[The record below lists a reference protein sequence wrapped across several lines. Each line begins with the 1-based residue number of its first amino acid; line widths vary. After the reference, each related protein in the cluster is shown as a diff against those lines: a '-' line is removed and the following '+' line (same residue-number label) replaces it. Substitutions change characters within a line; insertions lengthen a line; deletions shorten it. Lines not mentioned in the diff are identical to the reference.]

1 MWRSGL
7 RLSLRRLR
15 RSSHPL
21 GMSPAAPPEASTP
34 ARLCP
39 PVFLPGAP
47 LNLNWSTRSVSHQ
60 SFDSGEASGFD
71 DEAPRFDANADG
83 QVTGGLAAEGEE
95 AVAAGDGGDGGNGG
109 VEEEEEVDEIVPEQ
123 LEGVLSLLQSTA
135 DGSLESTLDGMRM
148 TLHPQFVIRV
158 LETPLLVGD
167 NVLRFFRWASSKHSD
182 FEATAPVLRALVRC
196 VCSGG
201 DLRRRDVYSLW
212 DLIKEVGEK
221 GNGALDAAVLN
232 PLIAS
237 LSRLG
242 KGKAALEVL
251 DRFDEFGCVPDE
263 MSYYFS
269 VEALCRRSMNDLAWS
284 VCERMINA
292 GRLPDGNKVGKI
304 ISWLCRG
311 KKAEGAYS
319 VYLAAK
325 DGNSPP
331 QSSINFLIA
340 SLCREDQTVKLGS
353 ELLGDLKGEARKYAI
368 KPFSA
373 VVHGLCR
380 SGDLNGAKE
389 LLNKM
394 IAEGPAPGNAVFN
407 YVISSYSKA
416 KEMGLARELV
426 KLMEARGLKP
436 DVYTYTVIIS
446 GYANSGEMDQARE
459 VLLEAQKKHS
469 KLTPVTYHTLIR
481 GYCKLEEFDKALELL
496 SEMKN
501 HGVQPNVDEYNKMIQ
516 SLCLKALDWEKA
528 EKLLGEM
535 KERGLYLN
543 GITRGLIKA
552 VKGLESEAMDTAELT
567 AVP

>member
-1 MWRSGL
+1 MVGD
-7 RLSLRRLR
+7 
-15 RSSHPL
+15 
-21 GMSPAAPPEASTP
+21 
-34 ARLCP
+34 
-39 PVFLPGAP
+39 V
-47 LNLNWSTRSVSHQ
+47 
-60 SFDSGEASGFD
+60 
-71 DEAPRFDANADG
+71 
-83 QVTGGLAAEGEE
+83 AAEGEE
-95 AVAAGDGGDGGNGG
+95 DVGGGGGAEEAV
-109 VEEEEEVDEIVPEQ
+109 EIDPEQ
-123 LEGVLSLLQSTA
+123 LERVLSLLQSTA
-135 DGSLESTLDGMRM
+135 DGSLESTLDEMRLA
-148 TLHPQFVIRV
+148 LHPQFVISV

-182 FEATAPVLRALVRC
+182 FEVTTPVLRALVPC
-196 VCSGG
+196 ICGGGGVGGG
-201 DLRRRDVYSLW
+201 DLRRRDVYALW

-221 GNGALDAAVLN
+221 GSGVVDAAVLN
-232 PLIAS
+232 PLMAA

-251 DRFDEFGCVPDE
+251 DRFDEFGCVPDV
-263 MSYYFS
+263 MSYYFA

-284 VCERMINA
+284 VCERMLNA
-292 GRLPDGNKVGKI
+292 GRLPDGDKVGKI
-304 ISWLCRG
+304 ISWLCKG
-311 KKAEGAYS
+311 KKADCAYS
-319 VYLAAK
+319 VYLATK
-325 DGNSPP
+325 EGNSPP
-331 QSSINFLIA
+331 QSCINFLIA
-340 SLCREDQTVKLGS
+340 SLCREDQTVKLGR

-373 VVHGLCR
+373 VVRGLCR

-407 YVISSYSKA
+407 YVISSCSKA

-446 GYANSGEMDQARE
+446 GYANGGEMDQARE
-459 VLLEAQKKHS
+459 VLLEAQRKHS

-481 GYCKLEEFDKALELL
+481 GYCKLEEFDKALELF
-496 SEMKN
+496 SEMKSC
-501 HGVQPNVDEYNKMIQ
+501 GVQPNVDEYNKLIQ

-528 EKLLGEM
+528 EKLLEEM

-552 VKGLESEAMDTAELT
+552 VKELESEAVDTGELT
-567 AVP
+567 AVA

>member
-21 GMSPAAPPEASTP
+21 GTSPAVPSGTP
-34 ARLCP
+34 ASAPARPCSL
-39 PVFLPGAP
+39 VFPRAP
-47 LNLNWSTRSVSHQ
+47 SNWNARSISHQ
-60 SFDSGEASGFD
+60 SSDSGEPTGFD

-83 QVTGGLAAEGEE
+83 RMTGGFAAEGEE
-95 AVAAGDGGDGGNGG
+95 GVGGDGEGGGDGGA
-109 VEEEEEVDEIVPEQ
+109 EEEVDEIDPEQ

-135 DGSLESTLDGMRM
+135 DGSLESNLDAMR
-148 TLHPQFVIRV
+148 LALRPQFVIRV

-167 NVLRFFRWASSKHSD
+167 NVLRFFRWASSKHPD
-182 FEATAPVLRALVRC
+182 FEVTAPVLRALVRC
-196 VCSGG
+196 ICGGGG

-221 GNGALDAAVLN
+221 GNGVLDAAALN

-263 MSYYFS
+263 MSYYFAI
-269 VEALCRRSMNDLAWS
+269 EALCKRSMNDLAWS
-284 VCERMINA
+284 VCERMLNA
-292 GRLPDGNKVGKI
+292 GRLPDGDKVGKI
-304 ISWLCRG
+304 ISWLCKG
-311 KKAEGAYS
+311 KKAKCAYS

-331 QSSINFLIA
+331 QSCLNFLIA
-340 SLCREDQTVKLGS
+340 SLCGEDQTAKLGW
-353 ELLGDLKGEARKYAI
+353 ELLGDIKVEARKYAI

-380 SGDLNGAKE
+380 SGDLNGARE
-389 LLNKM
+389 LLDKM

-416 KEMGLARELV
+416 KEMGVARELV

-446 GYANSGEMDQARE
+446 AYANSSEMDQARE
-459 VLLEAQKKHS
+459 VLSEAQRKHS

-481 GYCKLEEFDKALELL
+481 GYCKLEEFDKAL
-496 SEMKN
+496 
-501 HGVQPNVDEYNKMIQ
+501 
-516 SLCLKALDWEKA
+516 
-528 EKLLGEM
+528 
-535 KERGLYLN
+535 
-543 GITRGLIKA
+543 
-552 VKGLESEAMDTAELT
+552 
-567 AVP
+567 